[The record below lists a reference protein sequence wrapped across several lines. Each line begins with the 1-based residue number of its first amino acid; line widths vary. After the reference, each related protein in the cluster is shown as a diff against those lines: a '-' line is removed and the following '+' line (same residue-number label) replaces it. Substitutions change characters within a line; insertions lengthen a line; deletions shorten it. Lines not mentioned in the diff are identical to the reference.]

1 MILVIRKRVMAA
13 VYSTNQNAEEVQ
25 RVKETEVF
33 GKGFKQKMAFK
44 LSLEV
49 HEYDFPR

>member
-1 MILVIRKRVMAA
+1 MAA

-25 RVKETEVF
+25 REKETEVF
-33 GKGFKQKMAFK
+33 GKGFKQNMAFK